1 MLPLTIATILSLFG
15 AAASQFVTPPK
26 NLTHVVGYAN
36 YTVRYKQVPPGICE
50 LRTDLKSYA

>member
-1 MLPLTIATILSLFG
+1 MLPLTIATILLLFG
-15 AAASQFVTPPK
+15 AAASQFVTPPT